1 MHMKMETSVSL
12 RLFCAVIAIALG
24 CTAGCA
30 TGGRDTVTQVA
41 TIDALLAGAFDGSMT
56 LDTLLHYGDFG
67 IGTFDRLDG
76 EMVVLDGRVWQVR
89 ADGSVREPA
98 RHTTTPFAAVIRFAP
113 DRTIPVNRAL
123 DLTGLQECINAA
135 GLNSNL
141 MYAIRAR
148 GIFAS
153 VKTRS
158 VPAQDK
164 PYPTLAEVA
173 RSQPVFTA
181 SNVTGT
187 LVGFRLPAYVG
198 GINVPGYHL
207 HFLSDDRAFGGHVLE
222 CVMTV
227 GAIEADDSH
236 RFTMILPADDAG
248 FGQVDLSVDRS
259 EALHEVER

>member
-1 MHMKMETSVSL
+1 MKIENSVSL
-12 RLFCAVIAIALG
+12 RLVCAAMAIGFGFA
-24 CTAGCA
+24 AGCA
-30 TGGRDTVTQVA
+30 TRGRDTVTQVA

-56 LDTLLHYGDFG
+56 LDDLLQHGDFG

-89 ADGSVREPA
+89 ADGSICEPP
-98 RHTTTPFAAVIRFAP
+98 RSTTTPFASVIWFKT
-113 DRTIPVNRAL
+113 DKIIPVNRTL
-123 DLTGLQECINAA
+123 DLAGLQEHINAA

-141 MYAIRAR
+141 MHAIRAR

-158 VPAQDK
+158 VPAQSK

-173 RSQPVFTA
+173 RRQPVFTA

-187 LVGFRLPAYVG
+187 LVGFRLPAYVD

-207 HFLSDDRAFGGHVLE
+207 HFISDDRSFGGHVLE
-222 CVMTV
+222 CVMTA
-227 GAIEADDSH
+227 GAIEADASH
-236 RFTMILPADDAG
+236 QFTMILPADDAG

-259 EALHEVER
+259 KALHEVER